1 MSIPSLATQ
10 NAIKLGTN
18 SEFKIAPDTGIQPD
32 GLNTTAI
39 YGSASIATVSA
50 AHYGIGNG
58 LTRTVLTLTAV
69 PVTITDN
76 GANGSGGVKIYD
88 FPECIFVSIAASAN
102 CTVAYGS
109 VTDANV
115 IASLGSVVAAAD
127 ATLTSTEANII
138 PSTSAATT
146 AGAGTFAG
154 DSTAVTV
161 LNGTSTAVDLYLNLA
176 TSTDPST
183 NNSATVSGTITLIW
197 ANGGDN

>member
-115 IASLGSVVAAAD
+115 TLGGALKLLKANTWSGALMAA
-127 ATLTSTEANII
+127 
-138 PSTSAATT
+138 SAAKLSIALPRTRT
-146 AGAGTFAG
+146 VGMVVRWLIDVKRFPFA
-154 DSTAVTV
+154 
-161 LNGTSTAVDLYLNLA
+161 
-176 TSTDPST
+176 
-183 NNSATVSGTITLIW
+183 
-197 ANGGDN
+197 